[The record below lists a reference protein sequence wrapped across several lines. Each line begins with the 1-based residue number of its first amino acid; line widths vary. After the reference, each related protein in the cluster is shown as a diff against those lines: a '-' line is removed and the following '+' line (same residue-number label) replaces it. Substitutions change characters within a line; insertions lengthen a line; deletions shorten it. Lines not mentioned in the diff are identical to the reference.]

1 MTFKYD
7 LKNKVILTDCDG
19 VLVDW
24 TYNFHDWM
32 KRIHNLEPVDD
43 IQSYEM
49 EIMYGLPRSTMKQY
63 VRGFNASAAIAYLT
77 PLGDAVKYV
86 KKLHEECGF
95 VFHCIT
101 SLSLDPAAQKARI
114 YNLEQ
119 LFGPTV
125 FEKVICLDTGED
137 KIEAL
142 QPYVDTE
149 CVWVED
155 KIENADLG
163 VNFGLNTFLIAHDF
177 NAGYKGG
184 AIRVPNWKYIYEV
197 ITGGYYGAL

>member
-1 MTFKYD
+1 MKFNYD
-7 LKNKVILTDCDG
+7 LKSKVILTDCDG

-24 TYNFHDWM
+24 CYGFHSWM
-32 KRIHNLEPVDD
+32 KRVHSLEPMAEEA
-43 IQSYEM
+43 YEM
-49 EIMYGLPRSTMKQY
+49 EVVYGLAKDTMKEY
-63 VRGFNASAAIAYLT
+63 VRSYNASADIAYLK
-77 PLGDAVKYV
+77 PLNDAVKYV

-119 LFGPTV
+119 LFGTTA

-137 KIEAL
+137 KIDAL
-142 QPYVDTE
+142 TPYIDTE

-163 VNFGLNTFLIAHDF
+163 VNFGLNTFLIAHEF